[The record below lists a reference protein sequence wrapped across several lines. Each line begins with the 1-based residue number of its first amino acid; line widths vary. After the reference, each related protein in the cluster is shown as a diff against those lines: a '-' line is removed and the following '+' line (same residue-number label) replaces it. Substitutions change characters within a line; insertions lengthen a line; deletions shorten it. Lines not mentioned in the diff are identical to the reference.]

1 MVIKCNEMDRCFSKV
16 IHSRQRLIFHQQ
28 IFMKTEQKFSL
39 KISFQAK
46 VSSKPVTSLWCSH
59 ICYQHTRSVDHFKF
73 KSISNKKEFRDT
85 GIYINLNIWSQST
98 ESYSRHSIFRIK
110 LSLYSHP
117 QSKHLLSKFFCKII
131 VLWHNFI
138 AL

>member
-1 MVIKCNEMDRCFSKV
+1 MVIKCNEMDHCFSKV

-73 KSISNKKEFRDT
+73 KSIPNKKEFRDT
-85 GIYINLNIWSQST
+85 GIYIHLNIWSQST
-98 ESYSRHSIFRIK
+98 ESYSRHSIFKIE
-110 LSLYSHP
+110 LSLYSP
-117 QSKHLLSKFFCKII
+117 QPKQLLFKLFCKII
-131 VLWHNFI
+131 VLCPVI
-138 AL
+138 